1 MKKITKKEFVET
13 LCNNVTAQVVLLGR
27 ELNESDK
34 NIIRSLTWESAS
46 DEQHKIELLP
56 RTVEKKQTNAVMF
69 SNGSWL
75 YFDEKGEKN
84 YYRCGNVIL
93 KEMILTDRYNPNYRC
108 VSVLGYLVK

>member
-13 LCNNVTAQVVLLGR
+13 LCNNVTSQVVLLRR

-34 NIIRSLTWESAS
+34 NIIRGLTWENAS

-93 KEMILTDRYNPNYRC
+93 KEVILTDRYNPNYRW